1 MKLILLE
8 DVNKVGY
15 KYEVVTVKDGYGRN
29 FLIPQKKGLI
39 ANETNL
45 KRLADLKNREER
57 ALEKRIGEFQEI
69 ATKLEGKVLK
79 IAAKAG
85 TSGKIFGS
93 VTSIQISNALK
104 EQFDVEVE
112 RRRIEIQGDVKS
124 LGEYVCVLKMH
135 PKVSP
140 ELNFEVV
147 AD

>member
-8 DVNKVGY
+8 DVDKVGY
-15 KYEVVTVKDGYGRN
+15 KYDVVTVKDGYGRN

-69 ATKLEGKVLK
+69 ATKLEGQVLK

-93 VTSIQISNALK
+93 VTSIQISKALK

-112 RRRIEIQGDVKS
+112 RRRIVIQGDVKN
-124 LGEYVCVLKMH
+124 LGEYVCNLNMH

-140 ELNFEVV
+140 ELKFEVV

>member
-1 MKLILLE
+1 MKLILIE
-8 DVNKVGY
+8 DVDKVGY
-15 KYEVVTVKDGYGRN
+15 KYDVVTVKNGYGRN

-39 ANETNL
+39 ANETNM
-45 KRLADLKNREER
+45 KRLTDLQNREER

-69 ATKLEGKVLK
+69 ATKLDGKILK

-104 EQFDVEVE
+104 DQFQVEVE
-112 RRRIEIQGDVKS
+112 RRRIEIKGDVKS
-124 LGEYVCVLKMH
+124 LGEYICVLKMH

-140 ELNFEVV
+140 ELKFEVV